1 MSKTEFCKCEP
12 KYRQTKIQLM
22 DARWGYKIGDYLEG
36 SIAAL
41 GPTNMLFLPKYKFLH
56 FLFAFAYLYLN
67 LIWVFVYFPVF
78 FMLGE
83 WVSIL
88 EERVSVLK
96 GRMRQRLGGRG
107 GVVASVRS
115 QVCSCHVRKPRKI
128 FKTWSFYVTYIFLAK
143 SKTFYANNLGSVG
156 ELWAQFGAKWGFPC
170 GWEGLVYW
178 VYCLLCGLVFCIWHS
193 WTELVLWGIK
203 EAVPRNMV
211 WIFCNF

>member
-67 LIWVFVYFPVF
+67 LIWVFVYFLVF

-83 WVSIL
+83 WFSIL

-128 FKTWSFYVTYIFLAK
+128 FKTWIFYDLYIFLAR
-143 SKTFYANNLGSVG
+143 SKTFCIQIIWAAWESCGLSLGPSEVFLVG
-156 ELWAQFGAKWGFPC
+156 GKVWSIESI
-170 GWEGLVYW
+170 
-178 VYCLLCGLVFCIWHS
+178 VYCVVWSFAFDILGQS
-193 WTELVLWGIK
+193 WCYGG
-203 EAVPRNMV
+203 
-211 WIFCNF
+211 